1 MTATVTTDDLVL
13 RALSYQTLAVGYAYP
28 DRAQRDRLRAVVTD
42 TERAAELTGAPHRV
56 DLDPLARAVT
66 ASARTEVEADFNRLF
81 SGEVACPPHETAY
94 EPDIF
99 RRQRALA
106 DIAGFHAAFGF
117 ELPDDSRWQVDHLG
131 VELEFCAVLLQRQL
145 VAVEQGWD
153 DPARVCEEAL
163 VGFLQD
169 HLGRWYAAV
178 AHQLEHAAA
187 TAYYRELARATVAW
201 LDTELAR
208 WRLRPEP
215 LAARPRSLEEDAPPV
230 CGGCPADAAT
240 APASPAVPGPIPG
253 TG

>member
-1 MTATVTTDDLVL
+1 MTATVTTDGLVL

-28 DRAQRDRLRAVVTD
+28 DTVQRDRLRAVMTD
-42 TERAAELTGAPHRV
+42 TERAAELTDAPHHV
-56 DLDPLARAVT
+56 DLGPLARAVT
-66 ASARTEVEADFNRLF
+66 ADATTDVEADFNRLF

-145 VAVEQGWD
+145 VAVEHGWD

-169 HLGRWYAAV
+169 HLGRWYTAV

-187 TAYYRELARATVAW
+187 TTYYRELARATATW

-208 WRLRPEP
+208 WRLRPAP
-215 LAARPRSLEEDAPPV
+215 LAARPRSLEDDAPPG
-230 CGGCPADAAT
+230 CGGCPADT
-240 APASPAVPGPIPG
+240 RMDPASAVGPGPIPG
-253 TG
+253 VG